1 MSSRILR
8 EKIYLLG
15 YFSPSLS
22 GCKLPS
28 NKEVMKVLFFNLRAV
43 KLNLRESAKLVVEE
57 VNIFWDKA
65 RIPTRTKQHC
75 ITKLEDLYNAW
86 RKVNK
91 NSKIKSETQR
101 EREEAWT
108 SKLDDLFDIASA
120 NALDLIKNSEDKL
133 FLENQRKKGRPGFMY
148 GIDYKTAASEE
159 RMEERQQNHLKRK
172 EQSDRALA
180 ASSKKKLYI
189 IFNIVLH
196 IFICTVFIQMKQLN
210 FLPAVRR
217 AISRL

>member
-148 GIDYKTAASEE
+148 EE
-159 RMEERQQNHLKRK
+159 RVEERQQSHLKRK

-180 ASSKKKLYI
+180 ASSKKKLPI
-189 IFNIVLH
+189 PIL
-196 IFICTVFIQMKQLN
+196 
-210 FLPAVRR
+210 FL
-217 AISRL
+217 I